1 MAGHLGIDSIIS
13 TQDVTV
19 DSLMRYLH
27 GKNVASM
34 HSMFDGQIEAFEFI
48 ITSDNPNVGKA
59 LKDIDMRG
67 QGIIAGVTK
76 KDGSTLIPG
85 GFYSIE
91 DGDAIITVM
100 ERKSVDFIQKLLHVG
115 SGLNQK
121 KG

>member
-1 MAGHLGIDSIIS
+1 
-13 TQDVTV
+13 
-19 DSLMRYLH
+19 
-27 GKNVASM
+27 
-34 HSMFDGQIEAFEFI
+34 MFEGQIEAFEFI

-67 QGIIAGVTK
+67 KGIIAGVTK